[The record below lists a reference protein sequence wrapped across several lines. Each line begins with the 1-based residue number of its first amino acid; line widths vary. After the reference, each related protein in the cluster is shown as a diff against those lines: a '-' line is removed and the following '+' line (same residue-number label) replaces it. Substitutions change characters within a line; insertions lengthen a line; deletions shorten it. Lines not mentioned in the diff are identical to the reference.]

1 MLVRLRR
8 HVASNVVG
16 YLALFVSVS
25 LGTAWAASTLTRNEV
40 KSKNIAPGAV
50 KTSDIAANAVNSGK
64 VRDGSLLGAD
74 FAAGQLPSGPPGPP
88 GPSTGPA
95 GGDLSGTYP
104 DPAIKNGA
112 VVPTKIGG
120 IPVVH
125 VSNSTKAFTGT
136 TCSNSVANAT
146 TSEMC
151 WPTEDY
157 DTANMHANSGSDFDQ
172 TKLTAP
178 RDGIYPVSAGV
189 IWSANATGSRQL
201 GILRNDFQQVAAE
214 QIPGGPAG
222 DNTIQNV
229 SGLIPLG
236 AGDYVQA
243 FVWQDSTAALTLY
256 QFDDQRTF
264 LAMRWVA
271 PYPSG

>member
-8 HVASNVVG
+8 HVAHNLVG
-16 YLALFVSVS
+16 YVALFVSLS

-50 KTSDIAANAVNSGK
+50 RTSDIAANAVNSGK

-74 FAAGQLPSGPPGPP
+74 FAAGQLPTGPPGPP

-104 DPAIKNGA
+104 NPAIKNGA
-112 VVPTKIGG
+112 VVPAKIGG

-136 TCSNSVANAT
+136 ACSNSVANAT
-146 TSEMC
+146 VSEMC

-172 TKLTAP
+172 TKLVAP
-178 RDGIYPVSAGV
+178 RDGIYAVSAGV
-189 IWSANATGSRQL
+189 IWSANASGSREL
-201 GILRNDFQQVAAE
+201 GIRRNDAQEVAAE
-214 QIPGGPAG
+214 QVPGGPAG
-222 DNTIQNV
+222 ENTIQNV
-229 SGLIPLG
+229 YGMIPLG
-236 AGDYVQA
+236 QGEYVQA
-243 FVWQDSTAALTLY
+243 FAWQDSGGALALY
-256 QFDDQRTF
+256 PFDDQRTF
-264 LAMRWVA
+264 FAMRWIA
-271 PYPSG
+271 PYP